1 VSGVRKGSAAELLGC
16 TACTVSHLPR
26 ARVAAESWRRHHP
39 ESPFYVLLIDG
50 QEWPQEH
57 EQFEILLPEELGL
70 SADELAVRLAI
81 YDAYEMSIALKARL
95 FGTLLDR
102 GAAAVVFTD
111 PDVCFYDRVD
121 GLAEAAAAAGLVLI
135 PHAARPVRAGAR
147 RYFPLGQIEYRRTTN
162 GLFNGGL
169 EAVGPDGRDFL
180 DWWDGWLKRDCL
192 RESSAGIWTDQSWLD
207 WAPSYFQY
215 AIVRDSSLDVAFWN
229 LDERELHEV
238 DGRPMVDGTPLR
250 HFHFAGFDPQEPER
264 LTTYLRDPSALP
276 PNPVLTEL
284 LREYSERLAEAGSEE
299 LRGRSYGYA
308 VSAGGRPLTER
319 ERAVYREAVL
329 AAEAR
334 GTERPPSPF
343 DPSRVDEFE
352 QLVDDPASLRALSP
366 EARERLERLRKPGV
380 TFSSLGRIG
389 KRLRPALRYAL
400 TEQPPPSLAVQSRV
414 ASDMVRLE
422 YLRDSERGA

>member
-1 VSGVRKGSAAELLGC
+1 MVAVSDARKGSAATFFGC

-26 ARVAAESWRRHHP
+26 ARVAAESWRQHHP
-39 ESPFYVLLIDG
+39 ESPFVLLLIDG
-50 QEWPQEH
+50 QEWPRER
-57 EQFEILLPEELGL
+57 EQFQIMLPEELGL
-70 SADELAVRLAI
+70 PGDELAVRLGI
-81 YDAYEMSIALKARL
+81 YDAYEMSIALKAHL

-102 GAAAVVFTD
+102 GATAVIFTD

-121 GLAEAAAAAGLVLI
+121 ELAEAATAAGLVLI
-135 PHAARPVRAGAR
+135 PHAARPVRPTR

-169 EAVGPDGRDFL
+169 EAVGSAGRDFL
-180 DWWDGWLKRDCL
+180 DWWDGWLARDCL

-238 DGRPMVDGTPLR
+238 EGRPMVDGAPLR

-264 LTTYLRDPSALP
+264 LSTYLGDASALP
-276 PNPVLTEL
+276 QNPVVAKLLRQYGEL
-284 LREYSERLAEAGSEE
+284 LAESGAEE
-299 LRGRSYGYA
+299 LSGRPYGYD
-308 VSAGGRPLTER
+308 VGAGGRPLDHR
-319 ERAVYREAVL
+319 RRAIYREAVL

-334 GTERPPSPF
+334 GTDRPPNPF

-352 QLVDDPASLRALSP
+352 RLVDDPTSLRALSP
-366 EARERLERLRKPGV
+366 EARRRLEQLRRPGLA
-380 TFSSLGRIG
+380 FSSLGRVG

-400 TEQPPPSLAVQSRV
+400 TEQPPPSLAVHGRV
-414 ASDMVRLE
+414 ASEMVRLE
-422 YLRDSERGA
+422 Y

>member
-1 VSGVRKGSAAELLGC
+1 M
-16 TACTVSHLPR
+16 
-26 ARVAAESWRRHHP
+26 AAESWCRHHP

-50 QEWPQEH
+50 QEWPREH
-57 EQFEILLPEELGL
+57 EQFQILLPEELGL
-70 SADELAVRLAI
+70 SADELAVRLGI

-95 FGTLLDR
+95 FGTLLDQ

-121 GLAEAAAAAGLVLI
+121 GLAEAATAAGLVLI

-180 DWWDGWLKRDCL
+180 DWWDGWLRRDCL

-238 DGRPMVDGTPLR
+238 DGQPMVDGAPLR

-264 LTTYLRDPSALP
+264 LTTYLGDASALP
-276 PNPVLTEL
+276 ANPVLTGL
-284 LREYSERLAEAGSEE
+284 LAEYSERLAEAGNEE
-299 LRGRSYGYA
+299 LRGASVRVRRRRRRPPTRRARAGDLSRSGSRRRSPGHGTTA
-308 VSAGGRPLTER
+308 EPVRSVSARR
-319 ERAVYREAVL
+319 VRAARRRSLL
-329 AAEAR
+329 AA
-334 GTERPPSPF
+334 
-343 DPSRVDEFE
+343 
-352 QLVDDPASLRALSP
+352 RALSGGP
-366 EARERLERLRKPGV
+366 
-380 TFSSLGRIG
+380 
-389 KRLRPALRYAL
+389 
-400 TEQPPPSLAVQSRV
+400 
-414 ASDMVRLE
+414 
-422 YLRDSERGA
+422 